1 MITRPGD
8 FRTRPSRGFTLIEL
22 LVALSVVAIL
32 SAIAWPGYAGIV
44 HRAQRNDARLALL
57 RLQHLQERHYAT
69 HLRYAGSLGATGD
82 AETLVTSDRSD
93 AGLYI
98 LALETSEDGQ
108 RYTATATADP
118 AGRQRRDTGCQGFS
132 IDQAGTRRSADTSG
146 DWAGADPL
154 RCWR

>member
-1 MITRPGD
+1 MITRLGD
-8 FRTRPSRGFTLIEL
+8 FRPRPSRGFTLIEL

-69 HLRYAGSLGATGD
+69 HLRYASRLGTTGD
-82 AETLVTSDRSD
+82 ADTLVISDRSD

-98 LALETSEDGQ
+98 LALATGEDGQ
-108 RYTATATADP
+108 RYTATATANP
-118 AGRQRRDTGCQGFS
+118 AGRQRRDTECQGLS